1 MTTMTEFKL
10 ITSPDADIFEERLNR
25 FVHDL
30 GPDVVLGHINF
41 STTVLANGT
50 VVYSALIAY
59 RKPEAW

>member
-1 MTTMTEFKL
+1 MTEFKL

-30 GPDVVLGHINF
+30 GTDVVLGHINF
-41 STTVLANGT
+41 STTVLANGA
-50 VVYSALIAY
+50 VMYSALIAY

>member
-1 MTTMTEFKL
+1 MTEFKL
-10 ITSPDADIFEERLNR
+10 ITAPDADIFEQRLNN

-41 STTVLANGT
+41 STAVLANGN
-50 VVYSALIAY
+50 VIYSALIAY